1 MYICIY
7 YISVYLLV
15 LQVLLVCWKWCA
27 RYVVASDASGGTVIV
42 TIREILVNRLQDIET
57 DKHSKMH
64 TYRESWVSP
73 GYACG
78 LCPSF
83 FNNERRRKIESES
96 HLGGWDR
103 DIVGCVHDG

>member
-42 TIREILVNRLQDIET
+42 TIREILVKRLQGIET
-57 DKHSKMH
+57 GRDRQTQQNAHIQ
-64 TYRESWVSP
+64 RELGVTRVCVWTVSF
-73 GYACG
+73 
-78 LCPSF
+78 LF
-83 FNNERRRKIESES
+83 
-96 HLGGWDR
+96 
-103 DIVGCVHDG
+103 